1 MQLLSW
7 IHDQGWAE
15 WDKQLEAN
23 VASGKLDF
31 LADEALEEKK
41 KKTLQEL

>member
-7 IHDQGWAE
+7 IHDKDWAE
-15 WDKQLEAN
+15 WDKQFEAD
-23 VASGKLDF
+23 VESEKLDF
-31 LADEALEEKK
+31 LADEAREE